1 MPASEAQKRAKQ
13 KYEAKAYEKILV
25 RIRADGDLTREQ
37 ISRAAEAEGET
48 VNAYILGAVRER
60 MDRGEKER
68 TREREEI

>member
-48 VNAYILGAVRER
+48 VNAYILEAVRER
-60 MDRGEKER
+60 MEKER
-68 TREREEI
+68 TRERET